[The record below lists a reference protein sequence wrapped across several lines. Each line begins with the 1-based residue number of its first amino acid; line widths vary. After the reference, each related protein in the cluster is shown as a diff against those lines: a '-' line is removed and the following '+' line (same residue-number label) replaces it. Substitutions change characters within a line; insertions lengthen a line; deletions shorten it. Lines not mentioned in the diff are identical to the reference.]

1 MTAHRIRLAI
11 ILAVCF
17 FFGIAGSAE
26 ELPARLSDATFWRMV
41 TEFSEPGGRFPSD
54 NFVSNELRLQRVLS
68 TLTDGRKSTGAYIG
82 VGPEQNFT
90 YIVALQPK
98 IAFIVDIR
106 RQNMIEHLMYKAL
119 FELSADRAE
128 FLSRLFS
135 RQKPEGIAE
144 DMTVDALFEA
154 FRSAEP
160 DAMLFDEN
168 LAAIKSR
175 LTEHGFELTEDDEMS
190 LGYVLTAFFLG
201 GQNLGYPGPNQ
212 ALQPPVF
219 RALPTYEELM
229 IDSDEHGVQRSF
241 LATEEHFA
249 ILKRFEQD
257 NLIVPLV
264 GNFAGPATL
273 RSVGNYLIEH
283 DTRVSAFYLSNVE
296 QYLFMSPDD
305 WKNFYNNVAAL
316 PLDSKSAFVRPLIN
330 TGGGGYAAAPL
341 FRPGFQWDT
350 LLFSMEELL
359 AAFSTGRIQTYYD
372 VIQLRN

>member
-1 MTAHRIRLAI
+1 
-11 ILAVCF
+11 
-17 FFGIAGSAE
+17 
-26 ELPARLSDATFWRMV
+26 
-41 TEFSEPGGRFPSD
+41 
-54 NFVSNELRLQRVLS
+54 
-68 TLTDGRKSTGAYIG
+68 
-82 VGPEQNFT
+82 
-90 YIVALQPK
+90 
-98 IAFIVDIR
+98 
-106 RQNMIEHLMYKAL
+106 
-119 FELSADRAE
+119 
-128 FLSRLFS
+128 
-135 RQKPEGIAE
+135 
-144 DMTVDALFEA
+144 
-154 FRSAEP
+154 
-160 DAMLFDEN
+160 
-168 LAAIKSR
+168 
-175 LTEHGFELTEDDEMS
+175 
-190 LGYVLTAFFLG
+190 
-201 GQNLGYPGPNQ
+201 
-212 ALQPPVF
+212 
-219 RALPTYEELM
+219 M